1 MVGNRLS
8 IQSRCRPRRGAVA
21 LAMIVLAGVL
31 TACGGGSGGVTTLNW
46 FVNPDSSGATD
57 IVAATCTKQS
67 GGQYRL
73 SIAPLPSTADGQ
85 REQLVRRLAAK
96 DSAIDLMSVDPP
108 YTAEL
113 ANAGWLYTFNDSE
126 RAQLLNGVLESP
138 TKSAIWKGQLVAAP
152 YFANTQLLWYR
163 KSVAAKAGV
172 DPTAPDFTWD
182 QMIDAAVKTGTTV
195 AEQGKKYEGY
205 MVWVNAL
212 VLSAGGTILQNND
225 AGKDATP
232 SLNSDAGRLAAQIIK
247 KLATSKAADPALS
260 NDDEEASRAVFDGA
274 SGGFLLNWPYTYA
287 AIQGN
292 IKDGS
297 VPASVLPDIGWA
309 RYPRVKADTPSQPPL
324 GGINLAISKFSNHRD
339 AAFKA
344 IQCLTSPA
352 VEKQN
357 MLLSGNPVS
366 NGSVYDDPQIQQKFP
381 MATLMRD
388 SIAAAGSRPVT
399 PYYGDVSSA
408 IQRVWHPQSSI
419 NPGSAPAKSSE
430 LIHDV
435 LHDRRLL

>member
-1 MVGNRLS
+1 MSVLITG
-8 IQSRCRPRRGAVA
+8 
-21 LAMIVLAGVL
+21 LA
-31 TACGGGSGGVTTLNW
+31 ACGGGSGGPTTVNW

-57 IVAATCTKQS
+57 IVAAACTQQS

-73 SIAPLPSTADGQ
+73 AISPLPSTADGQ
-85 REQLVRRLAAK
+85 REQLIRRLAAK
-96 DSAIDLMSVDPP
+96 DTAIDLMSVDPP

-113 ANAGWLYTFNDSE
+113 ANAGWLYTFTDAE
-126 RAQLLNGVLESP
+126 RTQLLDGVLASP

-172 DPTAPDFTWD
+172 DPNSPNFTWD
-182 QMIDAAVKTGTTV
+182 QMIDAAIKTGTTV
-195 AEQGKKYEGY
+195 AEQGKRYEGY

-212 VLSAGGTILQNND
+212 VLSAGGSIIQNND
-225 AGKDATP
+225 AGRDAKP
-232 SLNSDAGRLAAQIIK
+232 SLDSDAGRRAAEIIH

-260 NDDEEASRAVFDGA
+260 NDDEEASRAVFE
-274 SGGFLLNWPYTYA
+274 SSTGGFLLNWPYTYA

-297 VPASVLPDIGWA
+297 VPAAVLPDVGWA
-309 RYPRVKADTPSQPPL
+309 RYPRVDANVPSQPPL
-324 GGINLAISKFSNHRD
+324 GGINLAVSKFSTHRD
-339 AAFKA
+339 AAFQAVK
-344 IQCLTSPA
+344 CLTSPA

-366 NGSVYDDPQIQQKFP
+366 NGSVYDDPEIQQKFP
-381 MATLMRD
+381 MASLMRD
-388 SIAAAGSRPVT
+388 SINEAGSRPVT

-408 IQRVWHPQSSI
+408 IQRIWHPESSL
-419 NPGSAPAKSSE
+419 NPNSAPAASSK
-430 LIHDV
+430 LIGDV
-435 LHDRRLL
+435 LHDKRLL